1 MPDILSEE
9 MRKTAAAKTSDK
21 KTGRLAKLFCEQ
33 CFQIKGVKIVDHRHV
48 VGPNLDFTFT
58 DELAV
63 IGVVNQMCD
72 AYGLTMD
79 IDKGKQDW
87 IVTIW
92 KPNDHTFTARPFAT
106 SPVLRR
112 AILQAA
118 IYAHS
123 TYVAPA
129 FHKAQGGDPTIA
141 ANKRMQI
148 PQFDIPGCSVMVEY
162 PANLTDDEFALLR
175 SKIDS
180 SVLRRPEHD
189 DE

>member
-1 MPDILSEE
+1 MSDILGEE
-9 MRKTAAAKTSDK
+9 MRKTAAAKAPDR
-21 KTGRLAKLFCEQ
+21 KTGRLAKLLCEQ
-33 CFQIKGVKIVDHRHV
+33 CFQIKGVRVIDDRSV

-79 IDKGKQDW
+79 IDKRKQDW

-92 KPNDHTFTARPFAT
+92 KPNDHTFTARSFAT
-106 SPVLRR
+106 SPILRR

-129 FHKAQGGDPTIA
+129 FRKAQGGA
-141 ANKRMQI
+141 
-148 PQFDIPGCSVMVEY
+148 S
-162 PANLTDDEFALLR
+162 
-175 SKIDS
+175 
-180 SVLRRPEHD
+180 PEHTPPRVSRS
-189 DE
+189 